1 MHVYE
6 LLAYRC
12 HDPRR
17 PRPIS
22 RFFATLRLC
31 PPAPPDEWVDGC
43 HGFFAFL
50 LQYCF
55 SGDQKLQDQSQIA
68 QDIATL
74 YAAIPDHTA
83 VRGVSEKGRAQFT
96 DFKYEKSEVRDGHCF
111 TYMAHGT
118 IAILVHLLAI
128 NS

>member
-1 MHVYE
+1 MTW
-6 LLAYRC
+6 L
-12 HDPRR
+12 
-17 PRPIS
+17 
-22 RFFATLRLC
+22 
-31 PPAPPDEWVDGC
+31 DGWTAGSEC
-43 HGFFAFL
+43 FVFV

-96 DFKYEKSEVRDGHCF
+96 DFKYEKSEVRDRVLLY
-111 TYMAHGT
+111 TYIYIAYDTTTMLAHYSKYT
-118 IAILVHLLAI
+118 M
-128 NS
+128 

>member
-1 MHVYE
+1 MSAA
-6 LLAYRC
+6 LLQ
-12 HDPRR
+12 
-17 PRPIS
+17 
-22 RFFATLRLC
+22 
-31 PPAPPDEWVDGC
+31 
-43 HGFFAFL
+43 

-96 DFKYEKSEVRDGHCF
+96 DFKYEKTEVRCF
-111 TYMAHGT
+111 
-118 IAILVHLLAI
+118 LNVFKVF
-128 NS
+128 